1 MRNLSYKNKFFK
13 TLIGICT
20 VFTLFLSTNT
30 KILANE
36 SETPEIK
43 NVLNESIGYIF
54 IGDSR
59 TVGMNDYLKI
69 DDNDNIFTV
78 AKVGKGYNW
87 FLSEG
92 YKEVEKIRKEND
104 YKNWTYVFNLGV
116 NDLWNISEYKYLIN
130 SLKNEANLVFVSIN
144 PVIESKVETVDNKTI
159 EEFNKDI
166 SFKLDN
172 CVDTYSYL
180 NEIGF
185 DSEDGLHYT
194 KETYTDIYNYE
205 VVEIR
210 KMEIDSFYQKI
221 DENILTY
228 M

>member
-1 MRNLSYKNKFFK
+1 MRNLRFKQSFFK
-13 TLIGICT
+13 NLIGL
-20 VFTLFLSTNT
+20 FTIIVLLLSTNT
-30 KILANE
+30 KVLA
-36 SETPEIK
+36 SEPENTEVKDI
-43 NVLNESIGYIF
+43 LNESVGYIF

-78 AKVGKGYNW
+78 AKVGKGYKW
-87 FLSEG
+87 FTQEG
-92 YKEVEKIRKEND
+92 YKEVQKIRNEND

-116 NDLWNISEYKYLIN
+116 NDLWNVTEYKDLIN
-130 SLKNEANLVFVSIN
+130 SLSNEANLVFVSVN
-144 PVIESKVETVDNKTI
+144 PVIESKVQTVDNKTI
-159 EEFNKDI
+159 EKFNNNI
-166 SFKLDN
+166 SFDCNN

-210 KMEIDSFYQKI
+210 KIEIDNYYEKI
-221 DENILTY
+221 DENILNY
-228 M
+228 I